1 MTQVYIIS
9 LKESQRRL
17 DTEKLVLESNEK
29 FKGRCVFQIFDA
41 ISPKH
46 EDFEK
51 FVQELYDAQNMLKS
65 DWFHSDYCYQE
76 LLPQEFG
83 CYLSHYFLWKEC
95 VKSNQPVVILED
107 DVTLESNFMQA
118 LEDCLKSP
126 FDFVRLYGH
135 YWGGHKTNLHALPIY
150 TEAEVPMEKTPIE
163 NHEVTPPPNPA
174 QDAQQD
180 FIIETQQDPKE
191 LSEPCKIAP
200 QKISFNP
207 VVFKKIKRKLNRF
220 LGNILARTEVYKNVV
235 VKYDELTGKYDD
247 LNKKYDELNKNI
259 AEKYDEL
266 TGKYDDLNKKYDELN
281 KNIAEKYDELTGK
294 YDDLN
299 KKYDELNKN
308 IAEKYDELTKK
319 YEALLAKETNIKET
333 FWESRADNEKE
344 AFFLEHFYLT
354 SVYVASTAGYYLT
367 PKGAKTFIE
376 ATDRFKIIEPVDMF
390 MDNSAYHDVANFT
403 YLPCPVSLNKHAF
416 NSTIQNAKKPD
427 ISLKPPRK
435 SYFDNLFY
443 HKFNAQKC
451 LKAFH
456 KYSKQYAPLKTPKE
470 V

>member
-46 EDFEK
+46 QDFEK
-51 FVQELYDAQNMLKS
+51 FVQELYDSSSMLKS

-76 LLPQEFG
+76 LLPREFG

-95 VKSNQPVVILED
+95 VKTNQPIVILED
-107 DVTLESNFMQA
+107 DVVLESNFMQA

-135 YWGGHKTNLHALPIY
+135 YWGGHKTNLYSLPIY
-150 TEAEVPMEKTPIE
+150 TEAEEAEASIEETPIE
-163 NHEVTPPPNPA
+163 NYEVTPPPPNPT

-180 FIIETQQDPKE
+180 SIIETQQDPKE

-200 QKISFNP
+200 QKTSFNQ
-207 VVFKKIKRKLNRF
+207 VVFKKIKRKLNHF
-220 LGNILARTEVYKNVV
+220 IGNILARTEVYK
-235 VKYDELTGKYDD
+235 KLTGKYDD
-247 LNKKYDELNKNI
+247 LT
-259 AEKYDEL
+259 EKYDDL
-266 TGKYDDLNKKYDELN
+266 TGKYDDLT
-281 KNIAEKYDELTGK
+281 EKYDDLTGK
-294 YDDLN
+294 YDDLTG
-299 KKYDELNKN
+299 KYD
-308 IAEKYDELTKK
+308 DLTTK
-319 YEALLAKETNIKET
+319 YESLLAKEANIKET
-333 FWESRADNEKE
+333 FWERRADNEKE
-344 AFFLEHFYLT
+344 ALFLEHFYLT
-354 SVYVASTAGYYLT
+354 SVYVATTAGYYLT

-376 ATDRFKIIEPVDMF
+376 ATERFKIIEPVDMF
-390 MDNSAYHDVANFT
+390 INNPTYHDIANFT
-403 YLPCPVSLNKHAF
+403 YVPCPVSLNKHAF

-456 KYSKQYAPLKTPKE
+456 KYSRRYAPLKTPKE

>member
-1 MTQVYIIS
+1 MIQVYIIS

-46 EDFEK
+46 QDFEK
-51 FVQELYDAQNMLKS
+51 FVQELYDAQSMLKS

-76 LLPQEFG
+76 LLPREFG
-83 CYLSHYFLWKEC
+83 CYLSHYLLWKEC
-95 VKSNQPVVILED
+95 VKTNQPVVILED
-107 DVTLESNFMQA
+107 DVALESNFMQA

-135 YWGGHKTNLHALPIY
+135 YWGGHKTNLCALPIY
-150 TEAEVPMEKTPIE
+150 TEIEETDYTEIEETEAPIE
-163 NHEVTPPPNPA
+163 NHEVTPPPPNST
-174 QDAQQD
+174 QDTQQD
-180 FIIETQQDPKE
+180 FVNETQQNPKE
-191 LSEPCKIAP
+191 SSEPCKIAP
-200 QKISFNP
+200 QKISFNQ
-207 VVFKKIKRKLNRF
+207 VVFKKIKRKLNH
-220 LGNILARTEVYKNVV
+220 LIGNILARTEAYKKLVA
-235 VKYDELTGKYDD
+235 KYDELTGKYD
-247 LNKKYDELNKNI
+247 ELTG
-259 AEKYDEL
+259 KYDEL
-266 TGKYDDLNKKYDELN
+266 TGKYD
-281 KNIAEKYDELTGK
+281 ELTGK
-294 YDDLN
+294 Y
-299 KKYDELNKN
+299 ES
-308 IAEKYDELTKK
+308 
-319 YEALLAKETNIKET
+319 LLAKEANIKET
-333 FWESRADNEKE
+333 FWERRADSEKE

-354 SVYVASTAGYYLT
+354 SVYVSTTAGYYLT

-376 ATDRFKIIEPVDMF
+376 ATERFKIIEPVDMF
-390 MDNSAYHDVANFT
+390 INNPTYHDIANFT
-403 YLPCPVSLNKHAF
+403 YVPCPVSLNKHAF

-427 ISLKPPRK
+427 ISLKPPKK

-443 HKFNAQKC
+443 NQLNTKKC

>member
-41 ISPKH
+41 INPKH
-46 EDFEK
+46 QDFEK
-51 FVQELYDAQNMLKS
+51 FVQELYDAQSMLKS

-83 CYLSHYFLWKEC
+83 CYLSHYFCWKEC
-95 VKSNQPVVILED
+95 VKTNQPVVILED
-107 DVTLESNFMQA
+107 DATLESNFMQA

-135 YWGGHKTNLHALPIY
+135 YWGGHKTNLCTLPIY
-150 TEAEVPMEKTPIE
+150 TETEEAEASIEETPIE
-163 NHEVTPPPNPA
+163 NYEVTPPPPNSA
-174 QDAQQD
+174 QDVQQD
-180 FIIETQQDPKE
+180 SIIETQQDPKE

-200 QKISFNP
+200 QKTSFNQ
-207 VVFKKIKRKLNRF
+207 VVFKKIKRKLNHF
-220 LGNILARTEVYKNVV
+220 IGSILARTEVYKKLTG
-235 VKYDELTGKYDD
+235 KYDELTKKYDD
-247 LNKKYDELNKNI
+247 LNKNI

-266 TGKYDDLNKKYDELN
+266 TGKYES
-281 KNIAEKYDELTGK
+281 
-294 YDDLN
+294 
-299 KKYDELNKN
+299 
-308 IAEKYDELTKK
+308 
-319 YEALLAKETNIKET
+319 LLAKEANIKET
-333 FWESRADNEKE
+333 FWERRADSEKE
-344 AFFLEHFYLT
+344 ALFLEHFYLT
-354 SVYVASTAGYYLT
+354 SVYVATTAAYYLT

-376 ATDRFKIIEPVDMF
+376 ATERFKIIEPVDMF
-390 MDNSAYHDVANFT
+390 MNNPTYHNVANFT

-427 ISLKPPRK
+427 ISLKPPKK

>member
-1 MTQVYIIS
+1 MISVHIIS

-51 FVQELYDAQNMLKS
+51 FVQELYDAQSMLKS
-65 DWFHSDYCYQE
+65 DWFHSDWCRGE

-95 VKSNQPVVILED
+95 VKTNQPVVILED
-107 DVTLESNFMQA
+107 DVALESNFMQA

-126 FDFVRLYGH
+126 FDFVKLFGW
-135 YWGGHKTNLHALPIY
+135 YWNFHKTNLCTLPLERDAVESMGETPIEDHAK
-150 TEAEVPMEKTPIE
+150 TKEAEVPTE
-163 NHEVTPPPNPA
+163 NHEVTPPPPNPT

-180 FIIETQQDPKE
+180 SIIETQQE

-200 QKISFNP
+200 QKISFNQ
-207 VVFKKIKRKLNRF
+207 VVFKKIKRKLNHF
-220 LGNILARTEVYKNVV
+220 IGSILARTEVYKKLTG
-235 VKYDELTGKYDD
+235 KYDELTGKYD
-247 LNKKYDELNKNI
+247 ELTG
-259 AEKYDEL
+259 KYDEL
-266 TGKYDDLNKKYDELN
+266 TGKYDELTG
-281 KNIAEKYDELTGK
+281 KYDELTGK
-294 YDDLN
+294 YD
-299 KKYDELNKN
+299 
-308 IAEKYDELTKK
+308 ELTGK
-319 YEALLAKETNIKET
+319 YESLLAKETNIKET
-333 FWESRADNEKE
+333 FWERRADSEKE

-354 SVYVASTAGYYLT
+354 SVYVASTAGYYIT

-376 ATDRFKIIEPVDMF
+376 ATERFKIIEPVDMF
-390 MDNSAYHDVANFT
+390 INNPTYHDVATLT
-403 YLPCPVSLNKHAF
+403 YLPLPVSLNKHCKI
-416 NSTIQNAKKPD
+416 STIQNLKKSD
-427 ISLKPPRK
+427 ISLSGPKK
-435 SYFDNLFY
+435 SYLDNLLY
-443 HKFNAQKC
+443 DQLNTRKC

-456 KYSKQYAPLKTPKE
+456 KYSRQYAPLKTPKE

>member
-51 FVQELYDAQNMLKS
+51 FIQELYDSSNLLKS

-76 LLPQEFG
+76 LLPQELG
-83 CYLSHYFLWKEC
+83 CYLSHYLLWKEC
-95 VKSNQPVVILED
+95 VKTNQPVVILED
-107 DVTLESNFMQA
+107 DVALESNFMQA

-135 YWGGHKTNLHALPIY
+135 YWGGHKTNLCALPIY
-150 TEAEVPMEKTPIE
+150 TENENEEVEVPMENHAETEASMEKTPIE
-163 NHEVTPPPNPA
+163 NHEVTPPNPT

-180 FIIETQQDPKE
+180 CIIETQQDPKE

-200 QKISFNP
+200 QKISFNQ
-207 VVFKKIKRKLNRF
+207 VVFKKIKRKLNHF
-220 LGNILARTEVYKNVV
+220 IGNILARTEVYK
-235 VKYDELTGKYDD
+235 KLT
-247 LNKKYDELNKNI
+247 
-259 AEKYDEL
+259 EKYDEL
-266 TGKYDDLNKKYDELN
+266 T
-281 KNIAEKYDELTGK
+281 EKYDELT
-294 YDDLN
+294 
-299 KKYDELNKN
+299 
-308 IAEKYDELTKK
+308 EKYES
-319 YEALLAKETNIKET
+319 LLAKETNIKET

-344 AFFLEHFYLT
+344 ALFLEHFYLT
-354 SVYVASTAGYYLT
+354 SVYVATTAGYYIT
-367 PKGAKTFIE
+367 PKGAKTFID
-376 ATDRFKIIEPVDMF
+376 ATERFKIIEPVDMF
-390 MDNSAYHDVANFT
+390 MNNPTYHDVANLT
-403 YLPCPVSLNKHAF
+403 YLPCPISLNKHAF

>member
-1 MTQVYIIS
+1 MIQVYIIS

-46 EDFEK
+46 QDFEK
-51 FVQELYDAQNMLKS
+51 FVQELYDAQSMLKS

-76 LLPQEFG
+76 LLLREFG
-83 CYLSHYFLWKEC
+83 CYLSHYLLWKEC
-95 VKSNQPVVILED
+95 VKTNQPVVILED
-107 DVTLESNFMQA
+107 DVALESNFMQA

-135 YWGGHKTNLHALPIY
+135 YWGGHKTNLRALPIY
-150 TEAEVPMEKTPIE
+150 TEVEETDYTEIEETEAPIE
-163 NHEVTPPPNPA
+163 NHEVTPPNST
-174 QDAQQD
+174 QDTQQD
-180 FIIETQQDPKE
+180 FVNETQQNPKE
-191 LSEPCKIAP
+191 PSNPCKIAP
-200 QKISFNP
+200 QKVSFNQ
-207 VVFKKIKRKLNRF
+207 VVFKKIKRKLNHF
-220 LGNILARTEVYKNVV
+220 IGNILARTEVYKKLLAKYDDLTG
-235 VKYDELTGKYDD
+235 KYDELTGKYD
-247 LNKKYDELNKNI
+247 ELTG
-259 AEKYDEL
+259 KYDEL
-266 TGKYDDLNKKYDELN
+266 TGKYES
-281 KNIAEKYDELTGK
+281 
-294 YDDLN
+294 
-299 KKYDELNKN
+299 
-308 IAEKYDELTKK
+308 
-319 YEALLAKETNIKET
+319 LLAKEANIKET
-333 FWESRADNEKE
+333 FWERRADSEKE

-376 ATDRFKIIEPVDMF
+376 ATERFKIIEPVDMF
-390 MDNSAYHDVANFT
+390 INNPTYHDIANFT
-403 YLPCPVSLNKHAF
+403 YVPCPVSLNKHAF

-427 ISLKPPRK
+427 ISLKPPKK

-443 HKFNAQKC
+443 HQLNTKKC

>member
-51 FVQELYDAQNMLKS
+51 LLQELYDAQSMLKS

-83 CYLSHYFLWKEC
+83 CYLSHYLLWKEC
-95 VKSNQPVVILED
+95 VKTNQPVVILED
-107 DVTLESNFMQA
+107 DVALESHFMQA

-135 YWGGHKTNLHALPIY
+135 YWGGHKTNLHSLPIY
-150 TEAEVPMEKTPIE
+150 TETEEAEAPIEKTPIE
-163 NHEVTPPPNPA
+163 NHEVTPPPPNPT

-180 FIIETQQDPKE
+180 SIIETQQEE
-191 LSEPCKIAP
+191 LSNPCKIAP

-207 VVFKKIKRKLNRF
+207 VVFRKIKRELNRF
-220 LGNILARTEVYKNVV
+220 IGSILARTEVYKNVV
-235 VKYDELTGKYDD
+235 AKYDD
-247 LNKKYDELNKNI
+247 LTTKYNDLNKNIAEKYDELNKNI

-266 TGKYDDLNKKYDELN
+266 N
-281 KNIAEKYDELTGK
+281 KNIAEKYDDLT
-294 YDDLN
+294 
-299 KKYDELNKN
+299 
-308 IAEKYDELTKK
+308 TK
-319 YEALLAKETNIKET
+319 YESLLAKEANIKET

-344 AFFLEHFYLT
+344 ALFLEHFYLT
-354 SVYVASTAGYYLT
+354 SVYVASTAGYYIT

-376 ATDRFKIIEPVDMF
+376 ATERFKIIEPVDMF
-390 MDNSAYHDVANFT
+390 INNPTYHDVANFT

-443 HKFNAQKC
+443 HKFNAKKC
-451 LKAFH
+451 LKAFN
-456 KYSKQYAPLKTPKE
+456 KYSKQYAHLKTPKE
-470 V
+470 I

>member
-1 MTQVYIIS
+1 MVECHRMPYLGVHLTQVYIIS

-51 FVQELYDAQNMLKS
+51 FVQELYDAQSMLKS

-95 VKSNQPVVILED
+95 VKLNQPVVILED

-135 YWGGHKTNLHALPIY
+135 YWGGHKTNLHSLPIY
-150 TEAEVPMEKTPIE
+150 TETEEAKASIEETPIE

-174 QDAQQD
+174 QDTQQD

-200 QKISFNP
+200 QKISFNQ
-207 VVFKKIKRKLNRF
+207 VVFKKIKRKLNHF
-220 LGNILARTEVYKNVV
+220 IGNILARTEVYKKLVAKYDDLTGKYDDLTGKYDDLTG
-235 VKYDELTGKYDD
+235 KYDELTGKYD
-247 LNKKYDELNKNI
+247 ELTG
-259 AEKYDEL
+259 KYDEL
-266 TGKYDDLNKKYDELN
+266 TGKYES
-281 KNIAEKYDELTGK
+281 
-294 YDDLN
+294 
-299 KKYDELNKN
+299 
-308 IAEKYDELTKK
+308 
-319 YEALLAKETNIKET
+319 LLAKEVNIKET
-333 FWESRADNEKE
+333 FWERRADSEKE
-344 AFFLEHFYLT
+344 ALFLEHFYLT
-354 SVYVASTAGYYLT
+354 SVYVATTAGYYIT

-376 ATDRFKIIEPVDMF
+376 ATERFKIIEPVDMF
-390 MDNSAYHDVANFT
+390 MNNPTYHDVANLT

-443 HKFNAQKC
+443 DQLNTRKC

-456 KYSKQYAPLKTPKE
+456 KYSRQYAPLKTPKE

>member
-46 EDFEK
+46 QDFEK
-51 FVQELYDAQNMLKS
+51 LLQEFYDAQSMLKS

-95 VKSNQPVVILED
+95 VKTNQPVVILED
-107 DVTLESNFMQA
+107 DVTLESHFMQA

-135 YWGGHKTNLHALPIY
+135 YWGGHKTNLRALPIY
-150 TEAEVPMEKTPIE
+150 TEAEETEAFIEETPIE
-163 NHEVTPPPNPA
+163 NHEVTPPPNPT
-174 QDAQQD
+174 QDTQQD
-180 FIIETQQDPKE
+180 FIMETQQDFKE

-200 QKISFNP
+200 QKTSFNP
-207 VVFKKIKRKLNRF
+207 VFFKKIKRKLNRF
-220 LGNILARTEVYKNVV
+220 IGSILARTEVYKKLVS
-235 VKYDELTGKYDD
+235 KYDD
-247 LNKKYDELNKNI
+247 LTTKYDDLTKKYDELNKNI
-259 AEKYDEL
+259 AEKCDEL
-266 TGKYDDLNKKYDELN
+266 MGKYES
-281 KNIAEKYDELTGK
+281 
-294 YDDLN
+294 
-299 KKYDELNKN
+299 
-308 IAEKYDELTKK
+308 
-319 YEALLAKETNIKET
+319 LLAKEANIKET

-344 AFFLEHFYLT
+344 VLFLEHFYLT
-354 SVYVASTAGYYLT
+354 SVYVATTAGYYLT

-376 ATDRFKIIEPVDMF
+376 ATERFKIIEPVDMF
-390 MDNSAYHDVANFT
+390 INNPTYHDVATLT
-403 YLPCPVSLNKHAF
+403 YLPLPVSLNKHCKI
-416 NSTIQNAKKPD
+416 STIQNLKKSD
-427 ISLKPPRK
+427 ISLSGPKK
-435 SYFDNLFY
+435 SYLDNLLY
-443 HKFNAQKC
+443 DQLNTRKC
-451 LKAFH
+451 LKAFN
-456 KYSKQYAPLKTPKE
+456 KYSKQYAPLKTSKE

>member
-1 MTQVYIIS
+1 MIGVYIIS

-51 FVQELYDAQNMLKS
+51 FVQEFYDAQSMLKS
-65 DWFHSDYCYQE
+65 DWFHSDWCCGE

-83 CYLSHYFLWKEC
+83 CYLSHYLLWKEC
-95 VKSNQPVVILED
+95 VKLNQPVVILED
-107 DVTLESNFMQA
+107 DVALESNFMQA

-126 FDFVRLYGH
+126 FDFVKLFGW
-135 YWGGHKTNLHALPIY
+135 YWNFHKTNLHTLPLERDAVESVGETPIEDHVK
-150 TEAEVPMEKTPIE
+150 TEAPETPIE
-163 NHEVTPPPNPA
+163 NYEVTPPPHNPT

-180 FIIETQQDPKE
+180 CIIETQQDPKE

-200 QKISFNP
+200 QKTSFNP
-207 VVFKKIKRKLNRF
+207 VIFRKIKRKLNRF
-220 LGNILARTEVYKNVV
+220 IGSILARTEVYKKLTG
-235 VKYDELTGKYDD
+235 KYDELTGKYD
-247 LNKKYDELNKNI
+247 
-259 AEKYDEL
+259 EL
-266 TGKYDDLNKKYDELN
+266 TGKYES
-281 KNIAEKYDELTGK
+281 
-294 YDDLN
+294 
-299 KKYDELNKN
+299 
-308 IAEKYDELTKK
+308 
-319 YEALLAKETNIKET
+319 LLAKEANIKET
-333 FWESRADNEKE
+333 FWERRADSEKE

-354 SVYVASTAGYYLT
+354 SVYVASTAGYYIT

-376 ATDRFKIIEPVDMF
+376 ATERFKIIEPVDMF
-390 MDNSAYHDVANFT
+390 INNPTYHDVATLT
-403 YLPCPVSLNKHAF
+403 YLPLPVSLNKHCKI
-416 NSTIQNAKKPD
+416 STIQNLKKSD
-427 ISLKPPRK
+427 ISLSGPKK
-435 SYFDNLFY
+435 SYLDNLLY
-443 HKFNAQKC
+443 DQLNTRKC

>member
-51 FVQELYDAQNMLKS
+51 FVQELYDAQSMLKS

-76 LLPQEFG
+76 LLPREFG
-83 CYLSHYFLWKEC
+83 CYLSHYLLWKEC
-95 VKSNQPVVILED
+95 VKTNQPVVILED
-107 DVTLESNFMQA
+107 DVALESNFMQA

-135 YWGGHKTNLHALPIY
+135 YWGGHKTNLRALPIY
-150 TEAEVPMEKTPIE
+150 TEAEAPIE
-163 NHEVTPPPNPA
+163 NHEVTPPPPNST
-174 QDAQQD
+174 QDTQQD
-180 FIIETQQDPKE
+180 LIIETQQNPKE
-191 LSEPCKIAP
+191 PSDPCKIAP
-200 QKISFNP
+200 QKISFNQ
-207 VVFKKIKRKLNRF
+207 VVFKKIKRKLNHF
-220 LGNILARTEVYKNVV
+220 IGNILARTEVYKKLVA
-235 VKYDELTGKYDD
+235 KYDDLTGKYDD
-247 LNKKYDELNKNI
+247 LTGKYD
-259 AEKYDEL
+259 DL
-266 TGKYDDLNKKYDELN
+266 TGKYDDLTGKYD
-281 KNIAEKYDELTGK
+281 DLTGK
-294 YDDLN
+294 YDDLTG
-299 KKYDELNKN
+299 KYDDLTG
-308 IAEKYDELTKK
+308 KYDDLTGK
-319 YEALLAKETNIKET
+319 YESLLAKEANIKET
-333 FWESRADNEKE
+333 FWERRADSEKE

-376 ATDRFKIIEPVDMF
+376 ATERFKIIEPVDMF
-390 MDNSAYHDVANFT
+390 INNPTYHDVANFT

-416 NSTIQNAKKPD
+416 NSTIQGVKKPD
-427 ISLKPPRK
+427 ISLKPPKK
-435 SYFDNLFY
+435 SYYDNLFY

>member
-17 DTEKLVLESNEK
+17 DTEKLVSESNEK

-51 FVQELYDAQNMLKS
+51 LLQELYDSSSLLKS

-95 VKSNQPVVILED
+95 VKTNQPIVILED
-107 DVTLESNFMQA
+107 DVALESNFMQA

-135 YWGGHKTNLHALPIY
+135 YWGGHKTNLCSLPIY
-150 TEAEVPMEKTPIE
+150 TENEETEASMEKTPIE
-163 NHEVTPPPNPA
+163 NHEVTPPPNPT
-174 QDAQQD
+174 QDVQQD
-180 FIIETQQDPKE
+180 CIIETQQEE
-191 LSEPCKIAP
+191 LSNPCKIAP
-200 QKISFNP
+200 QKISFNQ
-207 VVFKKIKRKLNRF
+207 VIFRKIKRKLNRF
-220 LGNILARTEVYKNVV
+220 IGSILARTEVYKNLVS
-235 VKYDELTGKYDD
+235 KYDD
-247 LNKKYDELNKNI
+247 LNKNIAEKYDDLTKKYDDLNKNI

-266 TGKYDDLNKKYDELN
+266 TGKYES
-281 KNIAEKYDELTGK
+281 
-294 YDDLN
+294 
-299 KKYDELNKN
+299 
-308 IAEKYDELTKK
+308 
-319 YEALLAKETNIKET
+319 LLAKEVNIKET

-344 AFFLEHFYLT
+344 ALFLEHFYLT
-354 SVYVASTAGYYLT
+354 SVYVVTTAGYYLT

-376 ATDRFKIIEPVDMF
+376 ATERFKIIEPVDMF
-390 MDNSAYHDVANFT
+390 MNNPTYHDVANFT

-427 ISLKPPRK
+427 ISLKPPKK

>member
-41 ISPKH
+41 INPKH

-51 FVQELYDAQNMLKS
+51 FIQELYDSSSLLKS

-83 CYLSHYFLWKEC
+83 CYLSHYLLWKEC
-95 VKSNQPVVILED
+95 VKLNQPVVILED
-107 DVTLESNFMQA
+107 DVALESNFMQA

-135 YWGGHKTNLHALPIY
+135 YWGGHKTNLYSLPIY
-150 TEAEVPMEKTPIE
+150 TEAEEAEASIEETPIE
-163 NHEVTPPPNPA
+163 NYEVTPPPNPT

-180 FIIETQQDPKE
+180 SIIETQQNPKE
-191 LSEPCKIAP
+191 LSDSCKIAP
-200 QKISFNP
+200 QKTSFNP
-207 VVFKKIKRKLNRF
+207 VVFRKIKRKLNRF
-220 LGNILARTEVYKNVV
+220 IGSILARTEVYKNLVG
-235 VKYDELTGKYDD
+235 KYDELTGRYDE
-247 LNKKYDELNKNI
+247 LTGKYDELNKNI

-266 TGKYDDLNKKYDELN
+266 MGKYES
-281 KNIAEKYDELTGK
+281 
-294 YDDLN
+294 
-299 KKYDELNKN
+299 
-308 IAEKYDELTKK
+308 
-319 YEALLAKETNIKET
+319 LLAKEVNIKET
-333 FWESRADNEKE
+333 FWESRVDSEKE

-354 SVYVASTAGYYLT
+354 SVYVATTAGYYLT

-376 ATDRFKIIEPVDMF
+376 ATERFKIIEPVDMF
-390 MDNSAYHDVANFT
+390 MNNPTYHDVANFT
-403 YLPCPVSLNKHAF
+403 YLPCPISLNKHAF

-443 HKFNAQKC
+443 HKFNAKKC